1 MPGGN
6 RIEPN
11 SFIMS
16 AVMFFI
22 LSAFLFLV
30 LDPGLTFATTKW
42 GPVGPRA
49 CATASLVLGIVSLG
63 VWLLVRKKWRVK
75 GDKQRNR

>member
-30 LDPGLTFATTKW
+30 PDPALTFVTTKW
-42 GPVGPRA
+42 GPLGPRA

-63 VWLLVRKKWRVK
+63 VWLLVRKRS
-75 GDKQRNR
+75 GE

>member
-6 RIEPN
+6 RIEPG

-16 AVMFFI
+16 ALMFFI

-30 LDPGLTFATTKW
+30 PDPTITFITTRL

-49 CATASLVLGIVSLG
+49 CAAVAFVLGWISLG
-63 VWLLVRKKWRVK
+63 IWLLVKNRP
-75 GDKQRNR
+75 KQN

>member
-6 RIEPN
+6 RIEPG

-16 AVMFFI
+16 ALMFFI

-30 LDPGLTFATTKW
+30 PDPGLTFATTKW
-42 GPVGPRA
+42 GPVDPRT
-49 CATASLVLGIVSLG
+49 CAAAALVLGFVSLG
-63 VWLLVRKKWRVK
+63 VWLLVKKKWRVK
-75 GDKQRNR
+75 DDK

>member
-1 MPGGN
+1 MPGGT
-6 RIEPN
+6 RIEPG

-30 LDPGLTFATTKW
+30 PDPTITFVTTRF
-42 GPVGPRA
+42 GPVGPRE
-49 CATASLVLGIVSLG
+49 CAAVAFALGWISLG
-63 VWLLVRKKWRVK
+63 VWLLVKNRRK
-75 GDKQRNR
+75 QN

>member
-6 RIEPN
+6 RIEPG

-30 LDPGLTFATTKW
+30 PDPTLTFVTMKW
-42 GPVGPRA
+42 GSIGPRT
-49 CATASLVLGIVSLG
+49 CAAVTLILGLVSLG
-63 VWLLVRKKWRVK
+63 VWLLVRNRP
-75 GDKQRNR
+75 KQN

>member
-1 MPGGN
+1 MPGGT
-6 RIEPN
+6 RIEPG

-30 LDPGLTFATTKW
+30 PDPALTFVTTKW
-42 GPVGPRA
+42 GSIGPPA
-49 CATASLVLGIVSLG
+49 IAAVAFVLGLVSLA
-63 VWLLVRKKWRVK
+63 VWLLIRKKTK
-75 GDKQRNR
+75 TGQI